1 MGNYYIIA
9 AASFLTMHA
18 AFAFML
24 LLLCLASVA
33 GLVAA
38 VPQTLPL
45 PPGLLTSKQFGTQSG
60 ESGAGLPAGSP
71 KGALPVLANK
81 TPESAIPAAN
91 YDEQLGESLTQ
102 NFITLV
108 YNITALTQTDS
119 YGYGPSYFVNGY
131 MNGGWWYQAGLAYDW
146 PYTAGGYNPGFNL
159 LYEVWNPSE
168 SSVFPSQGGAGMLS
182 LSGPV
187 NSGDKVLVGIHYNN
201 TTNEV
206 SMYAFDWNTGSYAF
220 ISYAAHGTY
229 FEGDT
234 GSASTTQGYFTG
246 PMTEWY
252 HVSPYYGGEQVQNYS
267 GGGFEFT
274 SAWMWAD
281 EYNPTSN
288 VSQFYSSTNSPVS
301 FSPPAELQPFASHGA
316 VEYGSAYEFVTGAL
330 PFSLTSAS
338 LNSETTDANLSSSVA
353 FSLSVSGGAP
363 PYTYAV
369 YVDGTQVYTSQFSGG
384 SLSAYAPIPGLAA
397 GTRYYDIVVTDSEG
411 NSVTTGTGQ
420 ITVNPDPSV
429 SGSLSQEKYDAGQNL
444 TVYYTAAGGTPPYTI
459 SITVNGTVAQNGTVL
474 RSLGAHV
481 AYVKLVDSVG
491 YVVKSS
497 ALEFVVNPDP
507 SSKLSVARTTTDAG
521 LTVEISN
528 TVLNGTAP
536 YSYAWY
542 VNGAE
547 SSGTS
552 SFGFSA
558 SQPGHYS
565 LYSVVTDSA
574 GYRVR
579 SGNVSLVVNPDPVIS
594 SFSASAQSS
603 NFFLLD
609 TSANAAG
616 SASLGTGPY
625 TYEWYD
631 NGVLVSNTTSPSY
644 TYQFKHMGEHTLQL
658 KVLDAAGYV
667 VSSQTVAVDYTYNF
681 LTIGLVA
688 AVVAGV
694 IGGGLAFWRRR
705 KSKGEGSIEGGATTA
720 QPPAS
725 QAPQSAAPAVKTEPS
740 IAYCPECGH
749 KLTGGNFCE
758 KCGAKLSG

>member
-1 MGNYYIIA
+1 
-9 AASFLTMHA
+9 MHA
-18 AFAFML
+18 AFAFTL
-24 LLLCLASVA
+24 LLLCLASAA
-33 GLVAA
+33 GVIAA

-45 PPGLLTSKQFGTQSG
+45 APSLLTSKQSSTHSV

-91 YDEQLGESLTQ
+91 YDEQLGETLTQ
-102 NFITLV
+102 NFITLA

-146 PYTAGGYNPGFNL
+146 PYAAGGYNPGFNL
-159 LYEVWNPSE
+159 LYEVWNASG
-168 SSVFPSQGGAGMLS
+168 SSVFPSQGRAGMLS

-187 NSGDKVLVGIHYNN
+187 NSGDKVLVGIHYDNA
-201 TTNEV
+201 TNEV
-206 SMYAFDWNTGSYAF
+206 SMYALDWNTGSYAL
-220 ISYAAHGTY
+220 ISYAAHGSY
-229 FEGDT
+229 FEGDPN
-234 GSASTTQGYFTG
+234 SASTTQGYFTG

-252 HVSPYYGGEQVQNYS
+252 HVSPYYGGEQVQTYS
-267 GGGFEFT
+267 DGGFQLT
-274 SAWMWAD
+274 SAWLWAD
-281 EYNPTSN
+281 EFNPTSN
-288 VSQFYSSTNSPVS
+288 VSEFSSSTNSPVS
-301 FSPPAELQPFASHGA
+301 FSPPAELQPFASNGA

-330 PFSLTSAS
+330 PLSLTSGS
-338 LNSETTDANLSSSVA
+338 LNSETTDANFSSSVA
-353 FSLSVSGGAP
+353 FSLSVSGGVP

-369 YVDGTQVYTSQFSGG
+369 YVGGTQVYSSQFSGG
-384 SLSAYAPIPGLAA
+384 SLSTSVPIPGLAA
-397 GTRYYDIVVTDSEG
+397 GTRYYDIVVTDSDG
-411 NSVTTGTGQ
+411 NSVTTGDGQ

-429 SGSLSQEKYDAGQNL
+429 SGSLSQKNYDAGQNL
-444 TVYYTAAGGTPPYTI
+444 TVYYRASGGTPPYTI
-459 SITVNGTVAQNGTVL
+459 SISVNGTAAQNGTVL

-497 ALEFVVNPDP
+497 PLEFAVNPDP
-507 SSKLSVARTTTDAG
+507 SSKLSAVRTTTDAG
-521 LTVEISN
+521 LTVEISDM
-528 TVLNGTAP
+528 VLNGTAP

-558 SQPGHYS
+558 SQLGRYTVYS
-565 LYSVVTDSA
+565 IVTDAA
-574 GYRVR
+574 GYRVK
-579 SGNVSLVVNPDPVIS
+579 SGNVTLDVNPDPVIS
-594 SFSASAQSS
+594 SFSVSPQSS
-603 NFFLLD
+603 NFFLLA
-609 TSANAAG
+609 TSASATG
-616 SASLGTGPY
+616 SASSGTGPY

-631 NGVLVSNTTSPSY
+631 NGLLVSNTTSPSY
-644 TYQFKHMGEHTLQL
+644 TYQFKNMGEHTLQL

-667 VSSQTVAVDYTYNF
+667 VSSQTVAIDYTYNF

-694 IGGGLAFWRRR
+694 IGGGLAVLRRR
-705 KSKGEGSIEGGATTA
+705 KGKGESGTEAAATTMA
-720 QPPAS
+720 QPPVS
-725 QAPQSAAPAVKTEPS
+725 QAPQNTAPPAKTEPS

-749 KLTGGNFCE
+749 RLTGGNFCE